1 MDIEIKTKKKI
12 LIIDNRSNIAIMS
25 DNIFVKY
32 SENNPNF
39 YDGYWRSNP
48 RRNAKCSSM
57 LYGDSYRNHF
67 QKPVNFNLSNQNM
80 CVVEGF
86 ANPIPSPTPSHQIVD
101 ANKIRKMHSLV
112 NQNPP
117 QLALQENDSY
127 LDNYGYLETDNLEK
141 IKCDGKQAELKF
153 FQGVTK
159 KYDIDLPSLM
169 KKKVVGDI
177 QEIDKIHNS
186 EIKMRVQYGDMKLQH
201 LRNTMQKLHY
211 QLNPKMLEVHD
222 RTFQRE
228 KFFQDN

>member
-1 MDIEIKTKKKI
+1 
-12 LIIDNRSNIAIMS
+12 MS

-32 SENNPNF
+32 SKNNPNF
-39 YDGYWRSNP
+39 YDGYWRNNP
-48 RRNAKCSSM
+48 RRNAKCSTM
-57 LYGDSYRNHF
+57 LWGDNYRKNF

-86 ANPIPSPTPSHQIVD
+86 SNPQPLNNNQIVNT
-101 ANKIRKMHSLV
+101 NKIRKMHSLV

-117 QLALQENDSY
+117 QLALEENDSY
-127 LDNYGYLETDNLEK
+127 LDNYGYLDKDNLEK

-153 FQGVTK
+153 FTGVTK

-169 KKKVVGDI
+169 KKKILGDI
-177 QEIDKIHNS
+177 QEIDKIHND
-186 EIKMRVQYGDMKLQH
+186 EIKNRVQYGDMKLQH

-211 QLNPKMLEVHD
+211 QLNPKMLEAHD

-228 KFFQDN
+228 KFFQDK